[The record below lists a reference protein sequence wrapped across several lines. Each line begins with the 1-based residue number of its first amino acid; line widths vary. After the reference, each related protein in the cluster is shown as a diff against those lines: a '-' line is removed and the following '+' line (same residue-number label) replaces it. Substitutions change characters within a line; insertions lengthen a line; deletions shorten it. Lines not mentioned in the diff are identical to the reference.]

1 MNEENQRMNI
11 ELRDFRPYSLDRKL
25 FKNVEEGDIWM
36 LIRENCERACTLDHP
51 CEMNGFVQV

>member
-11 ELRDFRPYSLDRKL
+11 EQRDFRPYSLDRKL
-25 FKNVEEGDIWM
+25 FKNVEEGDIRM
-36 LIRENCERACTLDHP
+36 LIRENCKRACTLDHP

>member
-25 FKNVEEGDIWM
+25 FKNVEEGHIRM
-36 LIRENCERACTLDHP
+36 LIRENCERACT
-51 CEMNGFVQV
+51 